1 MLSLDQRFNNYL
13 ELLSSG
19 KTRQA
24 IDQYYAEEVCV
35 LENQHLVRSG
45 RAACSEHEG
54 ALLATLAAPPTI
66 TVRRSALNPEASVA
80 FVEYTVR
87 FCARGGRPMRL
98 DQVAVQTWAEGSITE
113 ERFYYLGLVDEG
125 DEEDS
130 LNTNAPD
137 SAVD

>member
-1 MLSLDQRFNNYL
+1 
-13 ELLSSG
+13 
-19 KTRQA
+19 
-24 IDQYYAEEVCV
+24 
-35 LENQHLVRSG
+35 
-45 RAACSEHEG
+45 
-54 ALLATLAAPPTI
+54 
-66 TVRRSALNPEASVA
+66 
-80 FVEYTVR
+80 
-87 FCARGGRPMRL
+87 MRL